1 MFFGADYSQQHCPL
15 WSAALPTIVG
25 SIADHRQHQ
34 KMYGQIRLDS
44 WILLLIQQSG
54 RNILL
59 RSNTEFLKHFR
70 LSDEISLSFRQL

>member
-34 KMYGQIRLDS
+34 KIVFYELKWLEEVIVRYAGLEVKGQK
-44 WILLLIQQSG
+44 
-54 RNILL
+54 
-59 RSNTEFLKHFR
+59 TV
-70 LSDEISLSFRQL
+70 LSAISL